1 MTELNEMTYPVVR
14 RDDLVIDDFY
24 RDLQAKGPVRV
35 QLPYG
40 EPCWLATS
48 YEDVRTV
55 YGDRRFSRELGADR
69 DAARMMPLNFSDNP
83 AIIANMDPPR
93 HTRLRRL
100 TLTAFSAAQIQKL
113 RGWVEEIVDQ
123 LLSDLNAA
131 GPGADYVEVVAW
143 TLPLRLLTGILGVA
157 ESDIPL
163 FRGWVDTLMAIDQE
177 QEVKAGALGHLLEY
191 IGALIAERRVTATD
205 DLLSI
210 MVNARDNEDQ
220 LSEEELLSLSLA
232 LFLAGFE
239 TTAAQLGS
247 TLYVLLSERRL
258 WQELLDTPTL
268 LPAAV
273 EELWRWI
280 PSFRFGMPNVRWAKE
295 DVELSGGVIVSAG
308 DPVLPEHQVA
318 NRDESV
324 FPGGWEIDFH
334 RSQPWPHLALAFG
347 AHRCL
352 GAHLANHEIEATL
365 QALLRRFPTLELA
378 VPPDEVTWSSST
390 FLRSPEAVPVCW

>member
-1 MTELNEMTYPVVR
+1 MVEANEMGYPIVR
-14 RDDLVIDDFY
+14 HDDLIIDDFY

-55 YGDRRFSRELGADR
+55 YGDRRFGRELGAER
-69 DAARMMPLNFSDNP
+69 DAPRMMPLNFTDNP

-113 RGWVEEIVDQ
+113 RGQVEETVDE
-123 LLSDLNAA
+123 LLSDLQAV
-131 GPGADYVEVVAW
+131 GPGADYVSLVAW
-143 TLPLRLLTGILGVA
+143 ALPLRLLTGILGVT

-163 FRGWVDTLMAIDQE
+163 FRGWVDTLMSIDSE
-177 QEVKAGALGHLLEY
+177 QEVKADALGHLLEY
-191 IGALIAERRVTATD
+191 IGALIAERRINATD

-210 MVNARDNEDQ
+210 MVNARDDEDQ

-247 TLYVLLSERRL
+247 TLYVLMAQRRL
-258 WQELLDTPTL
+258 WQELLDSPAL

-295 DVELSGGVIVSAG
+295 DVKLSGGVIVPAG

-324 FPGGWEIDFH
+324 FPRGWEIDFH
-334 RSQPWPHLALAFG
+334 RVEPWPHLSLAVG

-378 VPPDEVTWSSST
+378 VPPDDVTWSSST
-390 FLRSPEAVPVCW
+390 FLRSPQAVPVCW

>member
-1 MTELNEMTYPVVR
+1 VVEANEIGYPVVR
-14 RDDLVIDDFY
+14 HDDLIIDDFY

-55 YGDRRFSRELGADR
+55 YGDRRFGRELGAAR
-69 DAARMMPLNFSDNP
+69 DAPRMMPLNFADNP
-83 AIIANMDPPR
+83 TIIANMDPPR

-100 TLTAFSAAQIQKL
+100 TLTAFSASQIQKL
-113 RGWVEEIVDQ
+113 RGKVEETVDE
-123 LLSDLNAA
+123 LLSDLQAV
-131 GPGADYVEVVAW
+131 GPGADYVSLVAW
-143 TLPLRLLTGILGVA
+143 VLPLRLLTGILGVTQ
-157 ESDIPL
+157 SDTPL
-163 FRGWVDTLMAIDQE
+163 FRGWVDTLMSIDSE
-177 QEVKAGALGHLLEY
+177 QDAKAEALGHLLDY
-191 IGALIAERRVTATD
+191 IGALIAERRINATD

-247 TLYVLLSERRL
+247 TLYVLMAQRQL
-258 WQELLDTPTL
+258 WQELLDSPAL
-268 LPAAV
+268 IPAAV

-295 DVELSGGVIVSAG
+295 DVKLSGDVIVPAG

-324 FPGGWEIDFH
+324 FRRGWEIDFH
-334 RSQPWPHLALAFG
+334 RVEPWPHLSLAVG

-378 VPPDEVTWSSST
+378 VAPEDVTWSSST
-390 FLRSPEAVPVCW
+390 FLRSPEEVPVCW